1 MNIEKINSR
10 AHAKLHHARGTRL
23 LLINSAEWHEGSSRV
38 WFIGK
43 GGTSRRRAE
52 KKRRG
57 PGESIEEKARRVPL
71 GSVPLGS
78 RTRAENAHARSP
90 FFLFKPGRPR
100 EPPFDVPSRPLR
112 LHRLHCYT
120 FSDVIRTSELGSGFD
135 ADVTLVNAI
144 SERLAEEK
152 RREREKRKGRGE

>member
-1 MNIEKINSR
+1 MVHRERRHVASR
-10 AHAKLHHARGTRL
+10 GEETPRPR
-23 LLINSAEWHEGSSRV
+23 
-38 WFIGK
+38 
-43 GGTSRRRAE
+43 
-52 KKRRG
+52 
-57 PGESIEEKARRVPL
+57 ESIEEKARRVPL

-90 FFLFKPGRPR
+90 FFLFKPDRPR

-135 ADVTLVNAI
+135 VTLVNAI
-144 SERLAEEK
+144 SERLAEGKKKEGK
-152 RREREKRKGRGE
+152 ERREKEEESEKLHGKYDRSAYGEGGGQSI